1 MGQVS
6 ELVGSMCFGLA
17 DIITDGIAY
26 ARMDGDVAF
35 PNDGYKAAYTAILC
49 FGVVTTALS
58 LAYRLQNVRIMREH
72 VHKLDKSYHSPQRQA
87 NRGND
92 SDKAMHITSV
102 NESFTIRESTSKEAL
117 KAEASRV
124 SAARRQMQQH
134 EWELAQTH
142 RAKVILSLTLLN
154 VAAQGATAS
163 CVSCAHVA
171 SSFHNS
177 IVTVARQ
184 VCRCPLSTA
193 RCSS

>member
-72 VHKLDKSYHSPQRQA
+72 VHKLDKSFTRPKGRQ
-87 NRGND
+87 
-92 SDKAMHITSV
+92 I
-102 NESFTIRESTSKEAL
+102 
-117 KAEASRV
+117 
-124 SAARRQMQQH
+124 
-134 EWELAQTH
+134 
-142 RAKVILSLTLLN
+142 
-154 VAAQGATAS
+154 VAT
-163 CVSCAHVA
+163 
-171 SSFHNS
+171 
-177 IVTVARQ
+177 IVTRQ
-184 VCRCPLSTA
+184 CILRVLTNRSRSENQRPKRL
-193 RCSS
+193 